1 MNKNR
6 EIAENREKSAKN
18 AGGGAKKTAWSAML
32 RHALRGSVCGIGIAF
47 AGFCIAGVVFDIS
60 GKGYITF
67 ENWAFTKMAV
77 GCFAV
82 GLGFGIP
89 SAVYENDSLP
99 MLMKVLIHMGTG
111 CAVYTAIAFAVG
123 WLGHESSAALCLLS
137 LAGQLAATFAIW
149 LCFYMRARRE
159 VKLMNEKLG

>member
-32 RHALRGSVCGIGIAF
+32 RHALRGSVCGIGIA
-47 AGFCIAGVVFDIS
+47 
-60 GKGYITF
+60 
-67 ENWAFTKMAV
+67 WAFTKMAV